1 MRSLNTREL
10 DDLATALRAR
20 RAQVRMRMGLAASF
34 VLLFGSMTG
43 WALAIGWFS
52 IYALLQAVE
61 HRVFVD
67 DRPMTPQRARLA
79 LTLLAL
85 NSVSFGALALVSPFL
100 DGAWGVTAA
109 NLLFAGAILN
119 TVTTNM
125 ASRATFI
132 AAVAPFGLYMGAMPL
147 VALSIGANP
156 RQAFLQGAAAALI
169 VVSAA
174 MIWRA
179 ASRVYRAEAQARA
192 ESERRRAEAQS
203 AVAAKSAFVAIVSHE
218 LRTPI
223 SAILAGAAELE
234 RNADGPARANARL
247 IGDAGAMMRTLLN
260 DLLDMAKLDAGRLT
274 VESIDFDLRSLLADQ
289 MRFWRAQARQK
300 GLGFRFL
307 GAAIAPHWVKG
318 DPTRIRQI
326 LNNLISNALKFTEA
340 GSVTVRLRREAEP
353 AGALS
358 LSVTD
363 TGPGMSADQMARLFM
378 PFEQLA
384 ASTARDHG
392 GTGLGLAISRDL
404 ARLMGGDITVESAP
418 GAGASFILG
427 LTLQSGEALPAV
439 AAYADAA
446 GGVTPSA
453 EVLVVDDHEINRR
466 AMTLMLEPI
475 GVVVTCVASANEA
488 LDLLST
494 RAFDVVLMDCHMP
507 GMDGRA
513 ATRVLRRTPGPNR
526 ATPVIAVTGSVEDDD
541 IRECRVAGMTDY
553 VAKPIDV
560 AVLHAAIA
568 QALRGRGATAV
579 AAA

>member
-1 MRSLNTREL
+1 MLSLDTTGL
-10 DDLATALRAR
+10 DGLASAMRAR

-34 VLLFGSMTG
+34 VLLFGWLAG
-43 WALAIGWFS
+43 WTFAAVWFGT
-52 IYALLQAVE
+52 YALLQAVE
-61 HRVFVD
+61 HRLFSD
-67 DRPMTPQRARLA
+67 DRPMTPARRRLA
-79 LTLLAL
+79 LVLLTLNGA
-85 NSVSFGALALVSPFL
+85 SFGALGMIAPFR
-100 DGAWGVTAA
+100 DGPWGVTAG

-125 ASRATFI
+125 ASRAAFI
-132 AAVAPFGLYMGAMPL
+132 AAVAPFGLYMAAMPFAA
-147 VALSIGANP
+147 VSVGASP
-156 RQAFLQGAAAALI
+156 RQAFLQAGAAALI

-179 ASRVYRAEAQARA
+179 ASRVHRAEAQARA

-234 RNADGPARANARL
+234 RNAEGPAKANARL

-274 VESIDFDLRSLLADQ
+274 VESITFDLRGLLADQ
-289 MRFWRAQARQK
+289 MRFWRAQAREK
-300 GLGFRFL
+300 GLGFRFV
-307 GAAIAPHWVKG
+307 GAAVAPHWVTG
-318 DPTRIRQI
+318 DPTRLRQI

-340 GSVTVRLRREAEP
+340 GSVTVRLLHATNA
-353 AGALS
+353 AGANTLRVA
-358 LSVTD
+358 VTD
-363 TGPGMSADQMARLFM
+363 TGPGLSADQMARLFT
-378 PFEQLA
+378 PFEQLE
-384 ASTARDHG
+384 ASTARHHG

-404 ARLMGGDITVESAP
+404 ARLMGGDITVQSSP
-418 GAGASFILG
+418 GAGATFVLG
-427 LTLQSGEALPAV
+427 LELQPAEA
-439 AAYADAA
+439 AATGDPDAPDLA
-446 GGVTPSA
+446 TPGA

-466 AMTLMLEPI
+466 AMTLMLDPT
-475 GVVVTCVASANEA
+475 GVVVTCAASAAEA
-488 LDLLST
+488 LDLLAARS
-494 RAFDVVLMDCHMP
+494 FDAVLMDCHMP

-513 ATRVLRRTPGPNR
+513 ATRILRRTPGPNR
-526 ATPVIAVTGSVEDDD
+526 ETPVIAVTGSVEDDD

-560 AVLHAAIA
+560 AALHAALA
-568 QALRGRGATAV
+568 RALQKPSATAV